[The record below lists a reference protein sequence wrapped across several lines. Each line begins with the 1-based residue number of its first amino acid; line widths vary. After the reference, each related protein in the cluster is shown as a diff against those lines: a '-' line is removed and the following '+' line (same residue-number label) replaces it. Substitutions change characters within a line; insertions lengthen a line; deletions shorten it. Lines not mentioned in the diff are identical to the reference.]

1 LSFFLILSYLFIRS
15 YYGKRRFS
23 KDKSLKPHNSGELV
37 VVYKENEDLWL
48 RARIINAIAG
58 SQSDDI
64 VYEVISLSIS
74 FYYLFKFKLKKQV
87 ELIDKGLC
95 EYIDLKNVYPIN
107 PAFLHYYQQVV
118 QLELVNIEF
127 NKNAD
132 EMTIQECI
140 DSIVHG
146 KYIMADIIGQDLY
159 GKFLVELC
167 ELSGG
172 HVLTDLLVEMNFAK
186 RQ

>member
-1 LSFFLILSYLFIRS
+1 M
-15 YYGKRRFS
+15 
-23 KDKSLKPHNSGELV
+23 
-37 VVYKENEDLWL
+37 
-48 RARIINAIAG
+48 
-58 SQSDDI
+58 
-64 VYEVISLSIS
+64 
-74 FYYLFKFKLKKQV
+74 
-87 ELIDKGLC
+87 
-95 EYIDLKNVYPIN
+95 
-107 PAFLHYYQQVV
+107 
-118 QLELVNIEF
+118 ELVNIEF

-140 DSIVHG
+140 DSIVQG